1 MNRRNAIKNTA
12 LATGGLLLNTNA
24 FANQNQSNMED
35 FNELKLKGTFKHSV
49 SHWCYK
55 NVLPLEDLCKTLK
68 KIGMHS
74 IELTG
79 PDEWEIMKNYDLT
92 CAIGWDKYPEGVNL
106 DNFYS
111 NPDNHDALEIYF
123 KKLIPKAVKYG
134 VKNLICLSG
143 QRQGRTDYQ
152 NLINCKKG
160 IRRVIKMAEDNG
172 ITISMEYLNSKVD
185 HPDHQ
190 FDNMEWGVALC
201 EMIDSP
207 NFKILYDIY
216 HAQIMEGDVVA
227 TIRKYHEYIS
237 HYHTAGVPGRNEID
251 ETQELNY
258 RFVMEEIKK
267 TGYTGFIGQ
276 EFIPTGKTQKE
287 KLAALKESVKIC
299 DV

>member
-1 MNRRNAIKNTA
+1 MNRRNVLKNSA
-12 LATGGLLLNTNA
+12 LLTGSLLLNTTG
-24 FANQNQSNMED
+24 FANKKDPNMED
-35 FNELKLKGTFKHSV
+35 EKLNLKGTFKHSV
-49 SHWCYK
+49 SRWCYK
-55 NVLPLEDLCKTLK
+55 KVPFADLCAAVKGF
-68 KIGMHS
+68 GMYS

-79 PDEWEIMKNYDLT
+79 PEEWSEMQEYGLT
-92 CAIGWDKYPEGVNL
+92 CAIGWDKYPEGINL
-106 DNFYS
+106 DNFFS
-111 NPDNHDALEIYF
+111 NPDNHDALENYYRT
-123 KKLIPKAVKYG
+123 LIPKAVKAG

-143 QRQGRTDYQ
+143 QKQGRTEYQ
-152 NLINCKKG
+152 NMINCKKG
-160 IRRVIKMAEDNG
+160 IQRVIGLAENNG
-172 ITISMEYLNSKVD
+172 ITISMEYLNSKVN

-201 EMIDSP
+201 EMVDSP

-237 HYHTAGVPGRNEID
+237 HYHTAGVPGRHEIN

-258 RFVMEEIKK
+258 PFIMEEIKK

-276 EFIPTGKTQKE
+276 EFVPTGKTQE
-287 KLAALKESVKIC
+287 EQLAALKESVLIC

>member
-1 MNRRNAIKNTA
+1 MNRRTAIKNTT
-12 LATGGLLLNTNA
+12 LATGGLLLNTNS
-24 FANQNQSNMED
+24 FASEKQQNRKGDSN
-35 FNELKLKGTFKHSV
+35 KLKGTFKHSV
-49 SHWCYK
+49 SRWCYQK
-55 NVLPLEDLCKTLK
+55 VPFAELCKTVQSF
-68 KIGMHS
+68 GMHS

-79 PDEWEIMKNYDLT
+79 PEEWEEMKDYGLT
-92 CAIGWDKYPEGVNL
+92 CAIGWDTYPEGVKL

-111 NPDNHDALEIYF
+111 NPDNHDALEVYF
-123 KKLIPKAVKYG
+123 KNLIPKAVKAG

-160 IRRVIKMAEDNG
+160 IQRIIGLAEDNG

-207 NFKILYDIY
+207 NFKLLYDIY

-251 ETQELNY
+251 DTQELNY
-258 RFVMEEIKK
+258 RFIMEEIKK

-276 EFIPTGKTQKE
+276 EFVPTGKTQE
-287 KLAALKESVKIC
+287 ERLAALKEAVLIC

>member
-12 LATGGLLLNTNA
+12 LTTGGLLLGKASFSNS
-24 FANQNQSNMED
+24 NQEDLTKNQS
-35 FNELKLKGTFKHSV
+35 LKGAFKHSV
-49 SHWCYK
+49 SHWCY
-55 NVLPLEDLCKTLK
+55 NTVPFETLCETVKGF
-68 KIGMHS
+68 GMHS

-79 PDEWEIMKNYDLT
+79 PSEWEIMKDYGLT
-92 CAIGWDKYPEGVNL
+92 CAIGWDEYPEGVSLN
-106 DNFYS
+106 NFYS
-111 NPDNHDALEIYF
+111 NPDNHEPLENYF
-123 KKLIPKAVKYG
+123 RNLIPKAVKYG
-134 VKNLICLSG
+134 VKNLIVLAG

-160 IRRVIKMAEDNG
+160 IQRIIGMAEDNG

-237 HYHTAGVPGRNEID
+237 HYHTAGVPGRHEID
-251 ETQELNY
+251 ERQELNY
-258 RFVMEEIKK
+258 RYIMSEIQQ

-276 EFIPTGKTQKE
+276 EFIPTGETQE
-287 KLAALKESVKIC
+287 ERLSALKKAVEIC
-299 DV
+299 DF